1 MQIDGNNLNLNKVQ
15 KISKYFETAELSRET
30 YRNIDRSAEF
40 INKIVKEK
48 KVVYG
53 INTGFGKLC
62 DRVIPA
68 ERVSELQENLLL
80 SHASGTGEPLS
91 EPEVRASILVRANSL
106 ARGFSGVRRE
116 VIIKLLELLNK
127 RIYPY
132 VPTYGSLG
140 ASGDLA
146 QLAHIALILLGKGNV
161 IENGKVQE
169 SKQVLKEKNFIYLDR
184 LNAKEGLA
192 LINGTAVEAGIS
204 SILTLEAKYLLK
216 AATKAS
222 ALSMEALTAKDEPFD
237 TKIHDVRNIKEQK
250 SISED
255 ILKEINGSK
264 LINSVQKVQD
274 AYSIRCIPQVYGAIL
289 MNLFYIEKILN
300 GEINSVTDN
309 PIVFSEDGVILS
321 GGNFHAE
328 PIAFAMDLFT
338 IILADLGNIIERRMN
353 RMLNP
358 ALSDLPPFLTDK
370 FGLHSGLMILQYTA
384 ASLVAENKILAHPAS
399 VDSIPVS
406 ADQEDHVSM
415 GMNSVIKARK
425 VISNLRKI
433 TGIELIIASQA
444 VDFRGSKFLGKGTKV
459 TYTKIRENIQFA
471 QIDRTFSQD
480 IDKIENL
487 LINEAI

>member
-15 KISKYFETAELSRET
+15 KVSKYFETAELSRET
-30 YRNIDRSAEF
+30 YGNIDRSAEF

-48 KVVYG
+48 KIVYG

-68 ERVSELQENLLL
+68 EKVSELQENLLL

-146 QLAHIALILLGKGNV
+146 PLAHIALIILGKGNV
-161 IENGKVQE
+161 IENGKIKE
-169 SKQVLKEKNFIYLDR
+169 SKQVLKEKNFINLDR

-216 AATKAS
+216 AAIKAS
-222 ALSMEALTAKDEPFD
+222 ALSMEALTAKSEPFD

-250 SISED
+250 SVSED
-255 ILKEINGSK
+255 ILKEVNGSK

-289 MNLFYIEKILN
+289 MNLSNIEKILN

-328 PIAFAMDLFT
+328 PIAFAMDLFA

-433 TGIELIIASQA
+433 VGIELIIASQA
-444 VDFRGSKFLGKGTKV
+444 VDFRGSELLGKGTKI
-459 TYTKIRENIQFA
+459 TYTKIRENIHFV
-471 QIDRTFSQD
+471 QIDRTLSQD

-487 LINEAI
+487 LINERI